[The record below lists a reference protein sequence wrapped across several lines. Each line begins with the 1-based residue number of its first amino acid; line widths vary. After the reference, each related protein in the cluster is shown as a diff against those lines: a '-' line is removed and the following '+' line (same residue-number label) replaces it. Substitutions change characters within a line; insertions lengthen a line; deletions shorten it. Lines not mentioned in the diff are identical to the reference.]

1 MAVNKKVMGQ
11 PTKYR
16 DKYCTEIVE
25 YFESKPRFEI
35 VTEGKYTKDGA
46 LLEEKE
52 IKKPLGPPTLYG
64 FAVSI
69 QVCRETLTIWAAAH
83 PEFDKAVRKCKSIQA
98 EFIVLNSMEGISPT
112 AFSIFMMKNNFN
124 WTDRIEQKVDA
135 TVTTLENLIGSSF
148 EGDEE

>member
-1 MAVNKKVMGQ
+1 MATKKTLGQ
-11 PTKYR
+11 PTKY
-16 DKYCTEIVE
+16 KEEYCTSIVE

-35 VTEGKYTKDGA
+35 VKEGKYTKEGV

-64 FAVSI
+64 FAAQI
-69 QVCRETLTIWAAAH
+69 GVCRESITDWSNKH
-83 PEFDKAVRKCKSIQA
+83 PKFDKAVRKCKAIQG

-148 EGDEE
+148 DGDEE